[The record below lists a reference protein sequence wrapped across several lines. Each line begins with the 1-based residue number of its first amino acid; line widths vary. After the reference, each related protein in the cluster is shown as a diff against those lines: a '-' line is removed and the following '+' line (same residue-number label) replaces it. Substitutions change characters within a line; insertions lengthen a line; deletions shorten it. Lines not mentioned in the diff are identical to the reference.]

1 VFDGLKKD
9 AQIWEHLLWTSGGLL
24 ELSKCHFYIIYWKF
38 ANDGS
43 GTMMSTTELT
53 PSLLLTEGKTHML
66 QEVKQLDLDDAF
78 KTLGIHKTIF
88 GNQSVQIEEMTKKS
102 NAYARGI
109 LSVNISHFEA
119 CTGIFTI
126 WLGQLNYPGGYL
138 PDAHR
143 VHQHTNP
150 SDKCIVE

>member
-24 ELSKCHFYIIYWKF
+24 ELSKCRFYIIYWKF

-43 GTMMSTTELT
+43 GTMMSTTELDT

-78 KTLGIHKTIF
+78 KTLGIHKTIS
-88 GNQSVQIEEMTKKS
+88 GNQSQFFSHQI
-102 NAYARGI
+102 GW
-109 LSVNISHFEA
+109 L
-119 CTGIFTI
+119 FTTSFPCY
-126 WLGQLNYPGGYL
+126 NTP
-138 PDAHR
+138 
-143 VHQHTNP
+143 
-150 SDKCIVE
+150 